1 MTTWRLGMRMLV
13 AAAALVLV
21 TPTLVPVTPIGLW
34 TGAVLAGE
42 SIPQSEDHSQTGA
55 SDTDKHRGNQECPIK
70 KTINGMTYCFQND
83 PALTKRQGGGD

>member
-1 MTTWRLGMRMLV
+1 MRMLV

-21 TPTLVPVTPIGLW
+21 TPIVLW
-34 TGAVLAGE
+34 TGAVLAE
-42 SIPQSEDHSQTGA
+42 EPISQSEDHSQTGA